1 MGLFGFVGNVVSA
14 SVKVVATP
22 IAATVDVVKIATGNE
37 ADTIKNLLRSIDD
50 DLEDAGDEMTGGY

>member
-14 SVKVVATP
+14 TVKVVATP

-37 ADTIKNLLRSIDD
+37 ADTTKNLLKSIDD
-50 DLEDAGDEMTGGY
+50 DLEDAGDQMTGGY